1 MRRRLAFPSHLF
13 KRSPLLGRFALG
25 VGLAFAAGM
34 PTAGEAQ
41 APNEAWRTITT
52 EHFRV
57 TFPQSLEML
66 GRKAADRSERAWS
79 QLEEHF
85 IDPPGGMIDLL
96 LTDHTDVSNGF
107 AQVTPTNRITIFA
120 RPPVDVLSI
129 GHNDE
134 WLELVITHELAHI
147 VHLDHVTNPIGRA
160 ARAVFGRVT
169 LDWPFFPELGTPRWL
184 IEGLATWYETRL
196 TDAGRIHGSFLEMQI
211 RTAVLEDRFENIGQA
226 SGGSPLWPGGNRA
239 YAYGSLFFEFL
250 LDRHGEEKM
259 ADFVD
264 AIGGQWVPYRIDA
277 AGRHA
282 FGVSLTDEWES
293 WEESLRVEYADLD
306 ERLMRT
312 GPITEPERLTD
323 GARWALH
330 PTSSPDGRWIA
341 HTRSDG
347 RSDIQLQVRDVTTDE
362 VHSLGRTNGLATFGW
377 MPDGRLLVSQL
388 ELEDPYRSYG
398 DLYFFDLDGRQER
411 LTEGARIG
419 QPSVNP
425 DGSRAVAVRQG
436 NGTNSLVFVDLGS
449 GDVTPFVDPDPE
461 VHWAFPRW
469 SPDGRWIAAT
479 RWTPGAYHDVVV
491 LDAISG
497 TVVEQVTEDRAFD
510 LGPSWSP
517 DGRWLVWASDRT
529 GTFNILGAP
538 IDAASGSAGEPV
550 LLTNLRT
557 GAAYP
562 SVDAAG
568 GMLYFSGHHVDG
580 WEVERTPFRPNGS
593 VAAAPAIARFD
604 PTMSQPERGLVEG
617 PVEGYSPFP
626 TLRPAY
632 WEVSYS
638 DPVET
643 PAVSRGDTFLRR
655 REILGFGLGIKTSG
669 RDLVGRHAWG
679 AVGRATTTGGKF
691 EGSASYAFLGL
702 GNPLFQVSAAQSYDD
717 GGQSVLEP
725 DLDTL
730 IILERQQSVEG
741 AVTFLA
747 PKWRR
752 SLSLT
757 LGGGL
762 SWQRRQLLDDAL
774 NVSPDFALNR
784 ETIRFANYRV
794 GLNFNSTRTH
804 AFQMGTT
811 RGVAVFLGGG
821 IEQELALP
829 DSVSGVEGVDRSLA
843 EVTGQIRG
851 AIPLWGGGFAQHV
864 LAIRASGGMASGPG
878 AGPLEYRVGGASG
891 RLESLTGLEL
901 FGGNFLLFPVRG
913 YETSSRFG
921 RYAWSASAEYRF
933 PLLMVNRGFRA
944 WPVHL
949 DRAIGSI
956 FFDAGNAWGPDIS
969 ATGFENPLQLAL
981 ASVGAEATAEVLG
994 LYDIILRLRGGVGF
1008 PLVQGDGPRF
1018 WLRVGLPF

>member
-1 MRRRLAFPSHLF
+1 VIG
-13 KRSPLLGRFALG
+13 LLVVTAGFALAAA
-25 VGLAFAAGM
+25 VPTAAG
-34 PTAGEAQ
+34 AQ

-57 TFPQSLEML
+57 TFPERLEIL
-66 GRKAADRSERAWS
+66 GRKAADRSERAWL

-85 IDPPGGMIDLL
+85 IEPPDGMIDVL

-120 RPPVDVLSI
+120 RPPVDVPSI

-160 ARAVFGRVT
+160 ARTVFGRVT

-196 TDAGRIHGSFLEMQI
+196 TDAGRIHGSFLDMQI
-211 RTAVLEDRFENIGQA
+211 RTAVIEDRFENIGQA
-226 SGGSPLWPGGNRA
+226 SGNSPLWPGGNRA
-239 YAYGSLFFEFL
+239 YAYGSLFFDFL

-282 FGVSLTDEWES
+282 FGVSLTHEWNA
-293 WEESLRVEYADLD
+293 WGDSLRAEYADLD
-306 ERLMRT
+306 ARLERA
-312 GPITEPERLTD
+312 GPITEPERLTE
-323 GARWALH
+323 GARWGLH

-341 HTRSDG
+341 YTRSDG
-347 RSDIQLQVRDVTTDE
+347 RSDIQLRVRDVATGE
-362 VHSLGRTNGLATFGW
+362 VRSLGRTNGLSTFSW
-377 MPDGRLLVSQL
+377 TPDGRLLVSQL
-388 ELEDPYRSYG
+388 ELDDPYRSYG
-398 DLYFFDLDGRQER
+398 DLYFFDIEGGQER
-411 LTEGARIG
+411 LTRGARLG
-419 QPSVNP
+419 QPSVGP

-436 NGTNSLVFVDLGS
+436 DGTNELVLVDLAS
-449 GDVTPFVDPDPE
+449 GGVTSFVDPDPD

-469 SPDGRWIAAT
+469 SPNGRWVAAT

-491 LDAISG
+491 LDATSG
-497 TVVEQVTEDRAFD
+497 QVVERVTEDRAFD
-510 LGPSWSP
+510 LGPAWSP
-517 DGRWLVWASDRT
+517 DGEWIVWASDRT
-529 GTFNILGAP
+529 GTFNILGVRV
-538 IDAASGSAGEPV
+538 DAASGRTGEPV

-568 GMLYFSGHHVDG
+568 GTLYFSGHHVDG
-580 WEVERTPFRPNGS
+580 WEVERTPFRPEAS
-593 VAAAPAIARFD
+593 VAAGPAIARFD
-604 PTMSQPERGLVEG
+604 PTMPQPERGQSEE

-626 TLRPAY
+626 TLRPSY

-643 PAVSRGDTFLRR
+643 PAVTRGDTFLRR
-655 REILGFGLGIKTSG
+655 RELLGFGLGIQTSG
-669 RDLVGRHAWG
+669 RDLVGRHSWG
-679 AVGRATTTGGKF
+679 AVGRVTTTGGKF

-702 GNPLFQVSAAQSYDD
+702 ANPVFQISASQSYND
-717 GGQSVLEP
+717 GGQFVVEP

-730 IILERQQSVEG
+730 IVLERERSVDG

-752 SLSLT
+752 NLSLT

-762 SWQRRQLLDDAL
+762 AWERRQLLDERLD
-774 NVSPDFALNR
+774 VSPDFSLNR
-784 ETIRFANYRV
+784 ETIRFARYRAAVNY
-794 GLNFNSTRTH
+794 NSTRSH
-804 AFQMGTT
+804 SFQMGMA
-811 RGVAVFLGGG
+811 RGLAVFLGGA
-821 IEQELALP
+821 IEQELAVP
-829 DSVSGVEGVDRSLA
+829 DSLSGVDGVDRSLA

-851 AIPLWGGGFAQHV
+851 AIPLWGGGFARHI
-864 LAIRASGGMASGPG
+864 LALRASGGAASGPG
-878 AGPLEYRVGGASG
+878 AGPLQYRVGGASG
-891 RLESLTGLEL
+891 QQESLTGLEL
-901 FGGNFLLFPVRG
+901 FGGNFLFFPVRG
-913 YETSSRFG
+913 YETSRRFG

-944 WPVHL
+944 WPLHL

-956 FFDAGNAWGPDIS
+956 FFDAGNAWGPDVS

-994 LYDIILRLRGGVGF
+994 LYDIVLRVRGGVGF